1 MLHTEALG
9 RKSKARSEPGAQQ
22 RPHPVWMVWRCGRR
36 SRGEAWRGCGGAGL
50 RPSSPPCPRLHGGVW
65 RQNPGVPAGTAP
77 LRSQRFAKNTVTPS
91 FSPRGNF

>member
-1 MLHTEALG
+1 MQ
-9 RKSKARSEPGAQQ
+9 EPG
-22 RPHPVWMVWRCGRR
+22 
-36 SRGEAWRGCGGAGL
+36 RGVEGAGAEGGERGMGGKGV
-50 RPSSPPCPRLHGGVW
+50 RPSGHRPPHRGVW